1 MKGFDGTA
9 AGLRVPL
16 GERAAAGG
24 RGARVARHDGVHG
37 TYVLS
42 PVCAVG
48 SGVRMGCAVIGR
60 DGGAPGFVGRRRE
73 LAQLVGA
80 VRAAPAVVLV
90 EGEAGAG
97 KSALVGKALVESGTP
112 GERVLTGR
120 CHPVAA
126 PTPYGPLLDALR
138 RGRPVLA
145 AAQLPPSAG
154 ALRAWLP
161 DLADLLPE
169 EDTAG
174 AGGDER
180 YRLTQ
185 GLLALLGALG
195 EVVLLVEDA
204 QWADRGTRE
213 LLLLLAR
220 DPHPGLSLV
229 VTYRA
234 EELPDGA
241 PVLGAAYRCP
251 PGVSGGPL
259 RVGPLERAEVLEL
272 VRTALGSGSAGSVAG
287 PVPGSGAGPG
297 PGTASALAALLY
309 DRSGGLPAAIV
320 EDLALLQED
329 GHRADPVAAL
339 SGAEPPRGLREAVT
353 ERLAGL
359 GGQARTV
366 TEAVAVLDEPVSE
379 ELIAEVA
386 ALSAEQVS
394 AGLVEA
400 LRAAVLDEPAP
411 ARYAFRRE
419 TARQVAYRRIPGP
432 TRSALHRRAVEA
444 LRAREPQPLARIAA
458 HTRALGDRNAWPQ
471 AAEAAAEQAVE
482 QGDTAAAGSLLR
494 ELLAEADLTPE
505 RRGRA
510 ARALSGLAANA
521 AYDAASTEVL
531 ADIIADPRLPVADRG
546 EVRLTLGLRVAV
558 QGGDRDGFALIEQ
571 AADELI
577 AERPARAARALV
589 ALAMN
594 ERDGEGAAAW
604 ERMAKAAA
612 ALEGEP
618 DEEVAAAYRATRLT
632 FQAREGDP
640 ELWPELDRLPR
651 DASSPEL
658 VRQTTRALFNVGDIA
673 METGHDRRA
682 GRLLTESRALA
693 RQAAISYLECYS
705 RIALLRLDGL
715 AGRWQG
721 LEERFEALGTEYPDV
736 AMARVERAMLF
747 GRLAASRGRLAVARA
762 EFESAARYGER
773 ESQVTAAIRAAAGL
787 GAVELLERGAE
798 AAAVVLGPAVA
809 ILRQAGAWARGGE
822 LLPIAVEVA
831 RGVGDEGA
839 ARHLT
844 EEAAEALG
852 GADAPAAH
860 AGLHQARG
868 VLLEGTDPG
877 GAIESFHRARDA
889 WREIGRPYEAAK
901 AEERLARAL
910 AERDPQT
917 AAERLAAE
925 ATYNTLG
932 AASDAAR
939 CQHVRRD
946 LGLGRMASPGRRGY
960 GEALSPRE
968 RQVAELVGQGVSNQD
983 IAQALFLSPR
993 TVEHHVASVLRK
1005 LGVGRKD
1012 VAEALTE
1019 SEG

>member
-1 MKGFDGTA
+1 M
-9 AGLRVPL
+9 
-16 GERAAAGG
+16 
-24 RGARVARHDGVHG
+24 
-37 TYVLS
+37 LS
-42 PVCAVG
+42 PVGAVG
-48 SGVRMGCAVIGR
+48 SGVRMGPAVTGR
-60 DGGAPGFVGRRRE
+60 AGGVPGFVGRRRE
-73 LAQLVGA
+73 VAWLVEA
-80 VRAAPAVVLV
+80 LRSAPAVVLV
-90 EGEAGAG
+90 EGDAGVG
-97 KSALVGKALVESGTP
+97 KSALVGRALAESGVP
-112 GERVLTGR
+112 QERVLTGR

-126 PTPYGPLLDALR
+126 PAPYGPLLDALR
-138 RGRPVLA
+138 RSRPLLA
-145 AAQLPPSAG
+145 AADQLPPSTG
-154 ALRAWLP
+154 ALRTRLP

-169 EDTAG
+169 DVAAAG
-174 AGGDER
+174 DDER
-180 YRLTQ
+180 YRLVQ
-185 GLLALLGALG
+185 GLRALLDALG

-204 QWADRGTRE
+204 QWADRATRE

-234 EELPDGA
+234 EELADGA
-241 PVLGAAYRCP
+241 SVLGAAYRCP
-251 PGVSGGPL
+251 PGTAGGLL
-259 RVGPLERAEVLEL
+259 RVGPLERAEVLDL
-272 VRTALGSGSAGSVAG
+272 ARALLGSSASGPAAG
-287 PVPGSGAGPG
+287 PAA
-297 PGTASALAALLY
+297 GTASALAALLHE
-309 DRSGGLPAAIV
+309 RSGGLPAGIV
-320 EDLALLQED
+320 EDLAFLRED
-329 GHRADPVAAL
+329 GRRADPVAAL
-339 SGAEPPRGLREAVT
+339 AGADLARGLRDAVT

-359 GGQARTV
+359 GAQARAV
-366 TEAVAVLDEPVSE
+366 TETAAVLDEPAGE
-379 ELIAEVA
+379 ELIAEVS
-386 ALSAEQVS
+386 ALPADQVS
-394 AGLVEA
+394 SGLVEA
-400 LRAAVLDEPAP
+400 LHAAVLDEPAP
-411 ARYAFRRE
+411 ARYAFRWE
-419 TARQVAYRRIPGP
+419 PARQVAYRRIPGP
-432 TRSALHRRAVEA
+432 TRSALHRRAIEA
-444 LRAREPQPLARIAA
+444 LRTRQPQPLARIAA
-458 HTRALGDRNAWPQ
+458 HTLALGDRDAWQQ
-471 AAEAAAEQAVE
+471 AAEAAAEQAGE
-482 QGDTAAAGSLLR
+482 QGDTAAAGALLR
-494 ELLAEADLTPE
+494 ELLAETDLAPE

-510 ARALSGLAANA
+510 ARALAGLAANA
-521 AYDAASTEVL
+521 AYDAASTDVL

-594 ERDGEGAAAW
+594 ERDGEGSAAW

-612 ALEGEP
+612 ALEIEP

-673 METGHDRRA
+673 METGHDQRA

-705 RIALLRLDGL
+705 RIGLLRLDGL

-747 GRLAASRGRLAVARA
+747 GRMAASRGRLAVARA

-787 GAVELLERGAE
+787 GAVELAEHGAE
-798 AAAVVLGPAVA
+798 AAAVVLGPAVT

-831 RGVGDEGA
+831 RGTGDEGA

-844 EEAAEALG
+844 EEAAEALDG
-852 GADAPAAH
+852 LDAPAAQ

-868 VLLEGTDPG
+868 VLLDGTDPG
-877 GAIESFHRARDA
+877 GAIESYRQARDA
-889 WREIGRPYEAAK
+889 WRNIGRPYEAAR

-910 AERDPQT
+910 ADRDPQT
-917 AAERLAAE
+917 AAERLAAAE
-925 ATYNTLG
+925 ATYTTLG
-932 AASDAAR
+932 ATSDAAR

-1005 LGVGRKD
+1005 LGVGRKE
-1012 VAEALTE
+1012 VAEALAE

>member
-1 MKGFDGTA
+1 MRQDG
-9 AGLRVPL
+9 
-16 GERAAAGG
+16 RA
-24 RGARVARHDGVHG
+24 
-37 TYVLS
+37 S
-42 PVCAVG
+42 
-48 SGVRMGCAVIGR
+48 
-60 DGGAPGFVGRRRE
+60 GFVGRRRE
-73 LAQLVGA
+73 VAWLAEAL
-80 VRAAPAVVLV
+80 RSAPAVVLV
-90 EGEAGAG
+90 EGDAGVG
-97 KSALVGKALVESGTP
+97 KSALVERALAESGVP
-112 GERVLTGR
+112 RERVLTGR

-138 RGRPVLA
+138 RGRPLLAA
-145 AAQLPPSAG
+145 AAQLPPSTG
-154 ALRAWLP
+154 ALRTRLP
-161 DLADLLPE
+161 DLADLLPG
-169 EDTAG
+169 DTAA
-174 AGGDER
+174 AGNDER
-180 YRLTQ
+180 YRLLQ
-185 GLLALLGALG
+185 GLRALLDVLG

-204 QWADRGTRE
+204 QWADRATRE
-213 LLLLLAR
+213 SLLLLAR
-220 DPHPGLSLV
+220 DPQPGLSLV

-234 EELPDGA
+234 EEVPDGA

-251 PGVSGGPL
+251 PGVAGGL
-259 RVGPLERAEVLEL
+259 LQVGPLDRAEVLDL
-272 VRTALGSGSAGSVAG
+272 ARAVLGGSAVGLATG
-287 PVPGSGAGPG
+287 PGSGPASNPVIGPVIG
-297 PGTASALAALLY
+297 PATGTASALAALLY
-309 DRSGGLPAAIV
+309 ERSGGLPAAIV
-320 EDLALLQED
+320 EDLAFLRE
-329 GHRADPVAAL
+329 GGRRADPVAAL
-339 SGAEPPRGLREAVT
+339 AGAALARGLREAVT

-359 GGQARTV
+359 GTSAR
-366 TEAVAVLDEPVSE
+366 AVIETAAVLDEPAGE
-379 ELIAEVA
+379 ELIAEVS
-386 ALSAEQVS
+386 ALPADQVS
-394 AGLVEA
+394 SGLVEA

-411 ARYAFRRE
+411 ARYAFRWE
-419 TARQVAYRRIPGP
+419 PARQVVYRRIPGP
-432 TRSALHRRAVEA
+432 IRSALHRRAIEA
-444 LRAREPQPLARIAA
+444 LRGRQPQPLARIAA
-458 HTRALGDRNAWPQ
+458 HTLALGDRDAWQQ
-471 AAEAAAEQAVE
+471 AAEAAAEQAVA

-494 ELLAEADLTPE
+494 ELLAETDLAPE

-510 ARALSGLAANA
+510 ARALAGLAVNA
-521 AYDAASTEVL
+521 AYDAASTDVL

-612 ALEGEP
+612 ALEIEP

-658 VRQTTRALFNVGDIA
+658 VRQTTRALYNVGDIA
-673 METGHDRRA
+673 METGHDQRA

-693 RQAAISYLECYS
+693 RQAAISYLEYYS
-705 RIALLRLDGL
+705 RIGLLRLDGL

-747 GRLAASRGRLAVARA
+747 GRMAASRGRLAVARA

-773 ESQVTAAIRAAAGL
+773 ESQVTAAIRVAAGL
-787 GAVELLERGAE
+787 GAVELVEHGAE
-798 AAAVVLGPAVA
+798 AAAAVLGPAVA

-839 ARHLT
+839 ARHLA
-844 EEAAEALG
+844 EEAAEALDG
-852 GADAPAAH
+852 VDAPAAH

-877 GAIESFHRARDA
+877 GAIESYHRARDA
-889 WREIGRPYEAAK
+889 WRDIGRPYEAAK

-910 AERDPQT
+910 ADRDPQT
-917 AAERLAAE
+917 AAERLAAAE
-925 ATYNTLG
+925 ATYTTLG
-932 AASDAAR
+932 ATSDAAR

-1012 VAEALTE
+1012 VAEALAE